1 MHDQKQ
7 NLSFELF
14 TKWVHDALNRLY
26 DSAYLQS
33 HPLGELLTGSES
45 SQYQRS
51 QEVRRVLLKS
61 IRALRPEI
69 GTPAQSPDWRAY
81 RILELR
87 YIEGLS
93 PVEAMQ
99 QLACGRSQFF
109 RDQARMLELLIS
121 RLWEEW
127 QPRLKLNLEAEEAE
141 QALQVGADLSL
152 LSSREELA
160 RSEIERM
167 TAQATWETLNLGQLL
182 GELRPLI
189 ETLGLSKGCQLEFP
203 EVGELFIAGA
213 DRVFVRQVILNLLTY
228 AFDHIQ
234 ASQLRISPLVHA
246 QQTGLK
252 IEVLARYMDGSSLR
266 QGLGLELCREFMQVM
281 QGSLL
286 IEQNE
291 QEWQAQLLWPVA
303 SQSTMLLIDDN
314 EGFADLFRR
323 YLSGHP
329 WQLLY
334 SPDGASA
341 RAILSEQRPT
351 LIVLDVMLPKEDG
364 WEILISLK
372 NDPATRSIPVVI
384 CSVLNEQ
391 HTARALGA
399 HAYLSKPV
407 TQRALLDLLQ
417 RWNSSELRSR

>member
-26 DSAYLQS
+26 DSAYLQT
-33 HPLGELLTGSES
+33 HPLGELLMGSES

-109 RDQARMLELLIS
+109 RDQARMLELLTS

-127 QPRLKLNLEAEEAE
+127 QPKINQESETKD
-141 QALQVGADLSL
+141 QALQVGADPML
-152 LSSREELA
+152 LSSREQLA

-182 GELRPLI
+182 DELRPLI
-189 ETLGLSKGCQLEFP
+189 ETLALSKNCELDFP
-203 EVGELFIAGA
+203 EVEGLFIAGA

-228 AFDHIQ
+228 AFDQIQ
-234 ASQLRISPLVHA
+234 ASQLRISPLTNA
-246 QQTGLK
+246 QQIGLK
-252 IEVLARYMDGSSLR
+252 VEVLARDVNKGSVR

-281 QGSLL
+281 QGSLQ
-286 IEQNE
+286 IEHHAHM
-291 QEWQAQLLWPVA
+291 WQARLLWPVA

-329 WQLLY
+329 WQLVY
-334 SPDGASA
+334 CPDGTSA
-341 RAILSEQRPT
+341 RAFLSEQRPT
-351 LIVLDVMLPKEDG
+351 LIMLDVMLPKEDG

-372 NDPATRSIPVVI
+372 NDAATSSIPVVI

-391 HTARALGA
+391 DMARALGA
-399 HAYLSKPV
+399 QAYLSKPV

-417 RWNSSELRSR
+417 RWNGSELRSR